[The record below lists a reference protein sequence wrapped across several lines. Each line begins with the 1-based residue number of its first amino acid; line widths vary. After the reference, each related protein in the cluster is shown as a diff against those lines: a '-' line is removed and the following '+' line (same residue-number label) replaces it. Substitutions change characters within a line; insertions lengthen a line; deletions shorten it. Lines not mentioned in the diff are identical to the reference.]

1 MKCPCHQPLWE
12 SSNRAVV
19 SMQGTGH
26 GLQVVITLVQSW
38 NLETSAFDTSSA
50 RIELAAAAMTSTSN
64 KRT

>member
-26 GLQVVITLVQSW
+26 GLQVVITPVQSW